1 MTERPLPG
9 PGGRARF
16 RGNLGSLVWP
26 VPSPVTASR
35 GGALS
40 IVLLAILAVTWVAS
54 LPPVIAPR
62 HRALPAPAVSR

>member
-9 PGGRARF
+9 PGGRATF

-35 GGALS
+35 GGARLR
-40 IVLLAILAVTWVAS
+40 
-54 LPPVIAPR
+54 R
-62 HRALPAPAVSR
+62 HRPAEGPLVAAALLEGRGPQASE